1 MDRLSFPVGILIPSE
16 QAKSLHASTARYR
29 RASSPSFL
37 QGHIQLALSET
48 LSKPSE
54 SGAQTIL
61 VRASAMERIDP
72 AAGSTNAACGAW
84 PIEVAI
90 PARPR

>member
-1 MDRLSFPVGILIPSE
+1 MLRLPDIGGRL
-16 QAKSLHASTARYR
+16 R
-29 RASSPSFL
+29 PSFL